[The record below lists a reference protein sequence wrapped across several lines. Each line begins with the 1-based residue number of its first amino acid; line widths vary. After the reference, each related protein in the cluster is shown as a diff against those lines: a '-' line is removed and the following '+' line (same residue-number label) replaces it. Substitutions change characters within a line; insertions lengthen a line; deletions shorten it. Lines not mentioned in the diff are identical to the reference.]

1 MRQLTQATGGPAAGL
16 SASPPR
22 DAGIRRPC
30 IPRRG
35 DNNTTSMK
43 ASTLPEQVRLR
54 IQCAAV
60 AAAAMVTATTG
71 CGGVQWQ
78 SRVEPAMQRAAALNQ
93 LILVQFRTMTDPV
106 SIDADTTLFVSNN
119 VLKVLKDFQ
128 CVRIDALL
136 NKELAERWG
145 VSVVP
150 TYLVLRP
157 DGTLI
162 DRRTGQLGPDDF
174 RAFLNWAS
182 LRR

>member
-1 MRQLTQATGGPAAGL
+1 
-16 SASPPR
+16 
-22 DAGIRRPC
+22 
-30 IPRRG
+30 
-35 DNNTTSMK
+35 MK
-43 ASTLPEQVRLR
+43 ASIPSRQKRSRVRY
-54 IQCAAV
+54 AAITV
-60 AAAAMVTATTG
+60 AAMVTTTTG

-78 SRVEPAMQRAAALNQ
+78 SRVEPAIQRAAALNQ
-93 LILVQFRTMTDPV
+93 LVLVQFRTMTDPV
-106 SIDADTTLFVSNN
+106 CIDADTTLFKSNN

-136 NKELAERWG
+136 NKGLADRWG

-157 DGTLI
+157 DGSLI